1 MIPLTLIALITY
13 FSIYLELTFSCFYIL
28 TIPIFSYFLL
38 CFILMHFF
46 NIEVATVN
54 DIIQILC
61 ESKKSPSRIV
71 VGVIYEDKLDEKDF
85 VAKLK
90 ISAFAHPY
98 YEKLKKKLCVFKY
111 ILLFGY
117 WKKYDHFDINQHIEI
132 IENNLN
138 SMEELYSSIA
148 DKLSCQFPEDRPPWK
163 MDIYPNF
170 LGKKS
175 ACIFQIHHAYIDGIS
190 AFTYFLNLTE
200 CKNYSFINLPKISK
214 WQWIFVLIV
223 GIVKIFKT
231 YFHFIT
237 WKRDKKPFHNGRI
250 SGIKSLF
257 ANEVC
262 TLESIK
268 KFSKQHEVTINDT
281 LMTVLCYTLKQ
292 YCKRIYNEEIEDVL
306 VMIPTSI
313 RPMPKPEEH
322 YPLTNYTVA
331 IHAKFP
337 MNFGKNIINTIKVYN
352 KILSEAKK
360 SYDIYYLKM
369 ALEFMPF
376 FLSPSIIRKILLYIC
391 NKVSLVFT
399 NVPGPC
405 APLISFG
412 KYKVENIISSLNL
425 FSDNALAF
433 SLVSYNGKMTLTCI
447 ADREIKFDAKEFVEL
462 YEKMLE
468 RTIKG
473 EQDLLIF

>member
-1 MIPLTLIALITY
+1 MIPLILIALISY
-13 FSIYLELTFSCFYIL
+13 FFIYCEWNFSFFYTL
-28 TIPIFSYFLL
+28 TIPIAAYFLL

-46 NIEVATVN
+46 HIEVATVN

-61 ESKKSPSRIV
+61 ESTKSPSRIV
-71 VGVIYEDKLDEKDF
+71 VGVIYEERLDEKDF

-117 WKKYDHFDINQHIEI
+117 WKKFESFNINQHIEI
-132 IENNLN
+132 IDSNLN
-138 SMEELYSSIA
+138 SLEALYSNIA

-200 CKNYSFINLPKISK
+200 CKNYSFITLPKISK
-214 WQWIFVLIV
+214 WQWVYVLIV

-237 WKRDKKPFHNGRI
+237 WKRDEKPFHNGSI
-250 SGIKSLF
+250 SGKKILY

-262 TLESIK
+262 ALESIK
-268 KFSKQHEVTINDT
+268 KFTRQHGVTINDT
-281 LMTVLCYTLKQ
+281 MMAVLCYTLKQ
-292 YCKRIYNEEIEDVL
+292 YCKKIYTEDIGDVL

-337 MNFGKNIINTIKVYN
+337 MNFDKNILNTIKAYN
-352 KILSEAKK
+352 KILLDAKK

-376 FLSPSIIRKILLYIC
+376 FLFPSIIRKIILYIC
-391 NKVSLVFT
+391 NKVSFVFT

-412 KYKVENIISSLNL
+412 KYRVENIISSLNL

-447 ADREIKFDAKEFVEL
+447 ADREIKFDVKDFVEL
-462 YEKMLE
+462 YQEMLG

-473 EQDLLIF
+473 ETELLSF